1 MTGLRRFRQAPSP
14 VVPKVLQRSATD
26 SAGWPRQEPPWLRR
40 GVFFVLAVV
49 AGYQVALWLFGHLR
63 GFLGLVFLA
72 WLFAVSIEPVVD
84 ALVRRGLR
92 RGPATGLVMFGLV
105 AGAVGFLAVFGAL
118 LVDQLAQLVGA
129 LPDAVGDVVRWA
141 NRTFDTSFE
150 PADIVAS
157 LQLTPQR
164 IQQLLQDLT
173 PGVVGILTSLAGLVF
188 QALTFLIF
196 AYYMSAQGPALR
208 ATVSSWFPPRQ
219 QRVIATVWEIA
230 VEKTGGYVVSR
241 LVLAALN
248 AGATGVLLWAIGVPY
263 WLPLAIWTGVVSQ
276 FIPTVGTY
284 LAIALPALIALSD
297 QPVDAVWVVLFGTLY
312 QQVENYLIG
321 PRITARTVAVHPAV
335 AVGAVIA
342 GAALFGA
349 MGALVAIPVVAAVQA
364 VIETYGHGYDLVEEE
379 EAPTDSG
386 PSAAAPGDS
395 MTGGPAEGT
404 APDTAASA

>member
-1 MTGLRRFRQAPSP
+1 MTGLRRSREASIP
-14 VVPKVLQRSATD
+14 VVPKVLQRPATD

-40 GVFFVLAVV
+40 AVFLVLAVV
-49 AGYQVALWLFGHLR
+49 AGYQLALWLFSHLR
-63 GFLGLVFLA
+63 GFLGLLFLA

-84 ALVRRGLR
+84 ALARRGLR
-92 RGPATGLVMFGLV
+92 RGVATGVVMFGLV
-105 AGAVGFLAVFGAL
+105 VAAVGFVAVFGAL
-118 LVDQLAQLVGA
+118 LVDQLAQLVGT
-129 LPDAVGDVVRWA
+129 LPAAVSDVVLWI
-141 NRTFDTSFE
+141 NRTFDTTFVPS
-150 PADIVAS
+150 DIVAS
-157 LQLTPQR
+157 LQLTPAR
-164 IQQLLQDLT
+164 VQQLVQDLT
-173 PGVVGILTSLAGLVF
+173 PGVVGILSSLVGLVF
-188 QALTFLIF
+188 EALTFLLF

-208 ATVSSWFPPRQ
+208 ATVSTWFRPRH

-248 AGATGVLLWAIGVPY
+248 AFFTGIFLWAIGVPF
-263 WLPLAIWTGVVSQ
+263 WLPLAIWTGIVSQ

-297 QPVDAVWVVLFGTLY
+297 QPIDAVWVVVFGTVY

-342 GAALFGA
+342 GAALFGP

-364 VIETYGHGYDLVEEE
+364 VIETYGHGYDLVEEDP
-379 EAPTDSG
+379 APATDSG
-386 PSAAAPGDS
+386 PHD
-395 MTGGPAEGT
+395 
-404 APDTAASA
+404 AASSG

>member
-1 MTGLRRFRQAPSP
+1 MTGLRRSREASIP
-14 VVPKVLQRSATD
+14 VVPKVLQRPAAD

-40 GVFFVLAVV
+40 AVFLVLAVV
-49 AGYQVALWLFGHLR
+49 AGYQLALWLFSHLR
-63 GFLGLVFLA
+63 GFLGLLFLA

-84 ALVRRGLR
+84 ALARRGLR
-92 RGPATGLVMFGLV
+92 RGVATGVVMFGLV
-105 AGAVGFLAVFGAL
+105 VAAVGFVAVFGAL
-118 LVDQLAQLVGA
+118 LVDQLAQLVGT
-129 LPDAVGDVVRWA
+129 LPAAVSDVVLWI
-141 NRTFDTSFE
+141 NRTFDTTFVPS
-150 PADIVAS
+150 DIVAS
-157 LQLTPQR
+157 LQLTPAR
-164 IQQLLQDLT
+164 VQQLVQDLT
-173 PGVVGILTSLAGLVF
+173 PGVVGILSSLVGLVF
-188 QALTFLIF
+188 EALTFLLF

-208 ATVSSWFPPRQ
+208 ATVSTWFRPRH

-248 AGATGVLLWAIGVPY
+248 AFFTGIFLWAIGVPF
-263 WLPLAIWTGVVSQ
+263 WLPLAIWTGIVSQ

-297 QPVDAVWVVLFGTLY
+297 QPIDAVWVVVFGTVY

-342 GAALFGA
+342 GAALFGP

-364 VIETYGHGYDLVEEE
+364 VIETYGHGYDLVEEDP
-379 EAPTDSG
+379 APATDSG
-386 PSAAAPGDS
+386 PHD
-395 MTGGPAEGT
+395 
-404 APDTAASA
+404 AASSG